1 MMEAFGVAVP
11 RAPSGSAGSGSRDA
25 KYQRCFLS
33 RHSRLRT
40 LCAIE
45 EKPCSAQVLECPRCG
60 GRMRTLAAIHP
71 PEAIRKILDLLGL
84 PSRALPIACALPDRE
99 IDEMADSLPG
109 SEFLPPAITERGAV
123 VGVKVG
129 SSTFL
134 LEDKDF
140 LTAYYRLHE
149 RSVSNRDAKSDSSE
163 TRIRQE
169 ETDDSKEP
177 RVNAAIPIAVR
188 SGRSQILREWKLA
201 IKVTARLLDVAG
213 DNRLCD
219 IA

>member
-1 MMEAFGVAVP
+1 
-11 RAPSGSAGSGSRDA
+11 
-25 KYQRCFLS
+25 
-33 RHSRLRT
+33 
-40 LCAIE
+40 
-45 EKPCSAQVLECPRCG
+45 
-60 GRMRTLAAIHP
+60 MRTLAAIHP

-123 VGVKVG
+123 AGVKVG

-177 RVNAAIPIAVR
+177 RVAAAIPIASDLLGVR
-188 SGRSQILREWKLA
+188 SLENGN
-201 IKVTARLLDVAG
+201 LLS
-213 DNRLCD
+213 R
-219 IA
+219 